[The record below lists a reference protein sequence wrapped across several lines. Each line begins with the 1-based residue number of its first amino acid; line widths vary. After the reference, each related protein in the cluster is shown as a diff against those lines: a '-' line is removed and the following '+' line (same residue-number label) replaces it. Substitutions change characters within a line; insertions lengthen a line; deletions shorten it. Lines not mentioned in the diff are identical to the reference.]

1 MKVFNKKR
9 EFLILIMVIFVGY
22 NFVLNFY
29 LKQALNA
36 YNIKINYFFAVS
48 LIPDRI
54 TLVNPEY
61 ENFKCLFLD
70 IDFYIKNLLQK
81 KFDKCINGISLAG
94 LKYEIEYGKNENKK
108 NENSIPFVLPFF
120 EYINIYSAKIIFS
133 DKKTGKKIMINN
145 INGSSKVNK
154 AKYESDKYVEV
165 NCKGNF
171 NKKNNEFV
179 FLKLIYYPYY
189 KNKFFLNLFG
199 SKLSAIEFNEIF
211 KDSNIKINEGKINF
225 LIQLKG
231 EGKKIFLNNIMQ
243 FENLKIVEESW
254 DMKEIFGLSVK
265 QLFDFLK
272 DSKGDFYINFDYS
285 LNTEEFIK
293 ILDYYTEKFIE
304 SIRNR
309 VILGVVTAPV
319 RQLKD
324 LIWNITGENVIR
336 IFKLF
341 GGE

>member
-9 EFLILIMVIFVGY
+9 EILILILVIFFGY

-29 LKQALNA
+29 LKSFLDS
-36 YNIKINYFFAVS
+36 YNLKINYFFAVS

-54 TLVNPEY
+54 TLINPKY
-61 ENFKCLFLD
+61 ENFECLFLD
-70 IDFYIKNLLQK
+70 IDFYIKNLLRK

-94 LKYEIEYGKNENKK
+94 LNYEIEYGKNENKK
-108 NENSIPFVLPFF
+108 NVNTVPFILPFF
-120 EYINIYSAKIIFS
+120 EYVNIYSSKIIFC
-133 DKKTGKKIMINN
+133 DKKTGKSIIINN
-145 INGSSKVNK
+145 INGSSAVNK
-154 AKYESDKYVEV
+154 AKKESEKYVQV

-171 NKKNNEFV
+171 NKRKNEFIN
-179 FLKLIYYPYY
+179 LKLIFYPHY

-199 SKLSAIEFNEIF
+199 SKLSATEFNEIF
-211 KDSNIKINEGKINF
+211 KDSNIRINEGKINF
-225 LIQLKG
+225 IIQLKG
-231 EGKKIFLNNIMQ
+231 EGKKIYVNNIMQ
-243 FENLKIVEESW
+243 FENLKVEEGNW
-254 DMKEIFGLSVK
+254 DIKEIFGLTVK
-265 QLFDFLK
+265 QLLDFLK

-285 LNTEEFIK
+285 LNTDEFIK
-293 ILDYYTEKFIE
+293 ILDFYTEKFTE

-309 VILGVVTAPV
+309 IILGVVTAPV